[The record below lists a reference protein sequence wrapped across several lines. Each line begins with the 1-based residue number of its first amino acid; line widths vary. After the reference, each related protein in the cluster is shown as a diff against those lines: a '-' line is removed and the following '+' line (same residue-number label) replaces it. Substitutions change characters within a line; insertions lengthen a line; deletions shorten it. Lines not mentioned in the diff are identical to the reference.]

1 MGAAAYI
8 DILGLFVDQ
17 QVGAGLAAN
26 QIIDVCDRL
35 FPSGWIVRGSVDQ
48 GHDIQQFLADCPCFL
63 FVYPIW
69 GLQLSYR

>member
-35 FPSGWIVRGSVDQ
+35 FPSGRIARGSVDQ
-48 GHDIQQFLADCPCFL
+48 GHDIQQFLADCPCL
-63 FVYPIW
+63 LSVYPIW
-69 GLQLSYR
+69 GL